1 MDTVL
6 PVTVSIFA
14 PAMQIVKT
22 NVIIVIKEKVNSAHV
37 INSHKLSHLVN
48 LFYDS
53 HILVSFLNVFLNKMV
68 V

>member
-1 MDTVL
+1 M
-6 PVTVSIFA
+6 VSIFA
-14 PAMQIVKT
+14 PAMQILKT

-37 INSHKLSHLVN
+37 QLLLQFVNLVN